1 WGLECVEHSP
11 AAKKGAM
18 EAGKP
23 ADMSVLDLVEDFQAL
38 DADEMMKG
46 DATTKG
52 RFGSITLE
60 RSIGG
65 DDISDIAPADG
76 DDDEEDQRSSDD
88 DASRDIL
95 QVT

>member
-1 WGLECVEHSP
+1 MEHSP

-65 DDISDIAPADG
+65 FGSGTVDTIHAYSMWFV
-76 DDDEEDQRSSDD
+76 
-88 DASRDIL
+88 IL
-95 QVT
+95 VHTCTWPVGHWNGPCCCI